1 MTGTSGPEFSPI
13 GVVGAGTMGA
23 GIAEAAARAGI
34 RTVLHDPVE
43 GALHTGIERI
53 RKSVARSV
61 SKGRIDEAEGSAIE
75 GRVSLAPTVEG
86 LADCPLIIEAAP
98 ERLELKHKIFAALS
112 EVAPD
117 AVLASNT
124 SSIPITAIAPAA
136 ARSELVV
143 GMHFFNPPPVMRL
156 LEVIAGIDSSPDAL
170 AVARAAGE
178 ALGKHVIDAADVP
191 GFVVNRCNR
200 PFLLE
205 ALKLLQEQAADV
217 ATIDR
222 ICRIE
227 GGFRMGPFE
236 LADLVGID
244 VGFEVAKS
252 FQELSFGEPRWQP
265 SPLAARMV
273 AAGLHGR
280 KTGRGW
286 YRYDDGP
293 HRPDDPPAAEPTGP
307 VPGGNDLVLIAGDLA
322 IAHDLAALAQH
333 AGWRVAGPGD
343 TDEVPFLC
351 LDCAADPEDEV
362 LQGAPRAILC
372 AGTSLVSADEGG
384 NAVGFHALPPLV
396 DEDGRGLVELT
407 KGRDTA
413 PAVSLTAETFFRS
426 LGLQTAWVGD
436 APGLVLGRIVCQLV
450 NEAAFALGEGVASAD
465 DIDAGMQLGVNHPR
479 GPLAWGDHIGLD
491 HVFGVIAGLHAETGE
506 ERYRPAPLLRRLV
519 LEGRLGEAT
528 GEGFR
533 VHEAPDDDGHVH
545 DEHCGHEH

>member
-1 MTGTSGPEFSPI
+1 MSGTPNFEPI

-23 GIAEAAARAGI
+23 GIAETAARAGI
-34 RTVLHDPVE
+34 RTVLHDPVP
-43 GALHTGIERI
+43 GALDGGMERI
-53 RKSVARSV
+53 RRSVARSLQ
-61 SKGRIDEAEGSAIE
+61 KGRIDVTEGAAIE
-75 GRVSLAPTVEG
+75 ARVTLAPDVAG
-86 LADCPLIIEAAP
+86 LAQCGLIIEAAP
-98 ERLELKHKIFAALS
+98 ERLELKHALFAALS
-112 EVAPD
+112 AAAPD

-136 ARSELVV
+136 ARPELVV

-156 LEVIAGIDSSPDAL
+156 LEVIAGIESSPQAL
-170 AVARAAGE
+170 ALARAAG
-178 ALGKHVIDAADVP
+178 AAMGKHVIDAADVP

-205 ALKLLQEQAADV
+205 AMKLLQEQVADV
-217 ATIDR
+217 ETIDR
-222 ICRIE
+222 ICRLG

-244 VGFEVAKS
+244 VGHEVAQS
-252 FQELSFGEPRWQP
+252 FQALSFGEPRWRP
-265 SPLAARMV
+265 SPLAARLV

-286 YRYDDGP
+286 YRYDEGP
-293 HRPDDPPAAEPTGP
+293 HRPDDPSAPEVRDDVDGLI
-307 VPGGNDLVLIAGDLA
+307 VIAGDLA
-322 IAHDLAALAQH
+322 IAHDLAALADH
-333 AGWRVAGPGD
+333 AGWRVAQPGES
-343 TDEVPFLC
+343 DEVPFLC

-384 NAVGFHALPPLV
+384 NAVGFHALPPLLP
-396 DEDGRGLVELT
+396 GGLMELT
-407 KGRDTA
+407 QGRDTA
-413 PAVSLTAETFFRS
+413 PAVAQAAETFFGS
-426 LGLQTAWVGD
+426 IGLHTAWVGD

-450 NEAAFALGEGVASAD
+450 NEAAFALGEGVASPD
-465 DIDAGMQLGVNHPR
+465 DIDAGMELGVNHPR

-491 HVFGVIAGLHAETGE
+491 HVFGVVAGLHAETGE

-519 LEGRLGEAT
+519 LEGRLGEST

-533 VHEAPDDDGHVH
+533 AHELADDHEHHHEH

>member
-1 MTGTSGPEFSPI
+1 MSAFAPL

-23 GIAEAAARAGI
+23 GIAETAARAGI
-34 RTVLHDPVE
+34 PVVLHDPIAA
-43 GALHTGIERI
+43 GLDAGMERI
-53 RKSVARSV
+53 RASVARAV
-61 SKGRIDEAEGSAIE
+61 KKGRLSADEGASVIDQVTASP
-75 GRVSLAPTVEG
+75 SLDG
-86 LADCPLIIEAAP
+86 LAGCGLIIEAAP
-98 ERLELKHKIFAALS
+98 ESLELKHELFAALS
-112 EVAPD
+112 ALAPD

-136 ARSELVV
+136 ARPELVV

-156 LEVIAGIDSSPDAL
+156 LEVIAGIESSPEAVEL
-170 AVARAAGE
+170 AREAGR

-205 ALKLLQEQAADV
+205 AMKLLQEQVADV

-222 ICRIE
+222 ICRLG

-252 FQELSFGEPRWQP
+252 FQELSFGEPRWRP

-273 AAGLHGR
+273 AAGRLGR
-280 KTGRGW
+280 KSGRGW
-286 YRYDDGP
+286 YAYDGEEP
-293 HRPDDPPAAEPTGP
+293 YRPEDPPAPEIVSPRQGA
-307 VPGGNDLVLIAGDLA
+307 DLVVIAGDLGV
-322 IAHDLAALAQH
+322 AHDLRDLARH
-333 AGWRVAGPGD
+333 AGWRVAEPGESD
-343 TDEVPFLC
+343 DVPHLC

-384 NAVGFHALPPLV
+384 NAVGFHALPPLGGR
-396 DEDGRGLVELT
+396 DGLLVELT

-413 PAVSLTAETFFRS
+413 PAVAERAQAFFEG
-426 LGLQTAWVGD
+426 LGLHTAWVGD

-450 NEAAFALGEGVASAD
+450 NECAFALGEGVASAT
-465 DIDAGMQLGVNHPR
+465 DIDTGLELGVNHPR
-479 GPLAWGDHIGLD
+479 GALTWADHIGLD
-491 HVFGVIAGLHAETGE
+491 HVFGVLAGLHAETGE

-528 GEGFR
+528 GEGFH
-533 VHEAPDDDGHVH
+533 VHEPADDDHGHVH
-545 DEHCGHEH
+545 DEHCAH

>member
-1 MTGTSGPEFSPI
+1 MSDFEPI

-23 GIAEAAARAGI
+23 GIAETAARAGVHC
-34 RTVLHDPVE
+34 VLHDPVPE
-43 GALHTGIERI
+43 ALAAGRERI
-53 RKSVARSV
+53 ARSV
-61 SKGRIDEAEGSAIE
+61 QRSVDKGRITVDELQAVT
-75 GRVSLAPTVEG
+75 GRLTTAPDVSG
-86 LADCPLIIEAAP
+86 LAGCRLIIEAAP
-98 ERLELKHKIFAALS
+98 ERLELKHQIFAALS

-136 ARSELVV
+136 ARPDLVV

-156 LEVIAGIDSSPDAL
+156 LEVIAGVESSEHAL
-170 AVARAAGE
+170 ATARAAGE

-205 ALKLLQEQAADV
+205 ALKLLQEQVADV
-217 ATIDR
+217 ETIDR
-222 ICRIE
+222 ICRLG

-236 LADLVGID
+236 LSDLVGVD
-244 VGFEVAKS
+244 VGVEVARS
-252 FQELSFGEPRWQP
+252 FHELSFGEPRWRP
-265 SPLAARMV
+265 SPLAARMA

-286 YRYDDGP
+286 YRYGDGP
-293 HRPDDPPAAEPTGP
+293 HRPEDPPAPDVSGAA
-307 VPGGNDLVLIAGDLA
+307 DRLVVIAGDLG
-322 IAHDLAALAQH
+322 IAHDLAALADH
-333 AGWRVAGPGD
+333 AGWRVAAPGE
-343 TDEVPFLC
+343 TDDVPFIC
-351 LDCAADPEDEV
+351 LDCAADPSDEV

-384 NAVGFHALPPLV
+384 NAVGFHALPPLMP
-396 DEDGRGLVELT
+396 GGLVELT

-413 PAVSLTAETFFRS
+413 PAVADAAEAFFSS
-426 LGLQTAWVGD
+426 LGLHTAWVGD
-436 APGLVLGRIVCQLV
+436 APGLVLGRIVCQLI
-450 NEAAFALGEGVASAD
+450 NEAAFALGEGVAGLD
-465 DIDAGMQLGVNHPR
+465 DIDAGMELGVNHPR
-479 GPLAWGDHIGLD
+479 GPLAWADHIGLD
-491 HVFGVIAGLHAETGE
+491 HVFGVIAGLHAESGE

-533 VHEAPDDDGHVH
+533 VHEGPDGEHVH

>member
-1 MTGTSGPEFSPI
+1 MSAFAPI

-23 GIAEAAARAGI
+23 GIAEAAARNGVPAI
-34 RTVLHDPVE
+34 LHDPIPE
-43 GALHTGIERI
+43 ALEQGLARI
-53 RKSVARSV
+53 AKSVARSV
-61 SKGRIDEAEGSAIE
+61 EKGRIDATEGDAIVA
-75 GRVSLAPTVEG
+75 RVTGAGEIGGLAP
-86 LADCPLIIEAAP
+86 CPLIIEAAP
-98 ERLELKHKIFAALS
+98 ERLELKHAIFAQLS
-112 EVAPD
+112 AVAPD

-136 ARSELVV
+136 ARPELVV

-156 LEVIAGIDSSPDAL
+156 LEVIAGIDSAPEAL
-170 AVARAAGE
+170 ALARAAGE

-205 ALKLLQEQAADV
+205 ALKLLQERITDV
-217 ATIDR
+217 ETIDR
-222 ICRIE
+222 ICRVE

-293 HRPDDPPAAEPTGP
+293 HRPQDAAAGEITGP
-307 VPGGNDLVLIAGDLA
+307 SPGASDLVVIAGDLA
-322 IAHDLAALAQH
+322 IAHDLAALANH
-333 AGWRVAGPGD
+333 AGWRVAGPGES
-343 TDEVPFLC
+343 DEVPFLC
-351 LDCAADPEDEV
+351 LDCAADPDEEV

-372 AGTSLVSADEGG
+372 AGTSLVAADEGG
-384 NAVGFHALPPLV
+384 NAVGFHALPPLL
-396 DEDGRGLVELT
+396 DADGRGLVELT
-407 KGRDTA
+407 RGRDTA
-413 PAVSLTAETFFRS
+413 PAVAQAAEAFFAS
-426 LGLQTAWVGD
+426 LGLHVAWVGD

-465 DIDAGMQLGVNHPR
+465 DIDAGMELGVNHPR

-491 HVFGVIAGLHAETGE
+491 HVLGVIAGLHAETGE

-533 VHEAPDDDGHVH
+533 VHDEAHDADGHVH

>member
-1 MTGTSGPEFSPI
+1 MTSERTEGGFEPL

-23 GIAEAAARAGI
+23 GIAETAARHGV
-34 RTVLHDPVE
+34 RVVLHDPVPE
-43 GALHTGIERI
+43 ALRGGFDRI
-53 RKSVARSV
+53 RASLERSV
-61 SKGRIDEAEGSAIE
+61 RKGRMSEDEARAAE
-75 GRVSLAPTVEG
+75 GRVELAGALDG
-86 LADCPLIIEAAP
+86 LAGCPLIVEAAP
-98 ERLELKHKIFAALS
+98 ERLELKHELFGALS
-112 EVAPD
+112 AAAPD

-136 ARSELVV
+136 ARPDLVV

-156 LEVIAGIDSSPDAL
+156 LEVIAGIDSSPHAL
-170 AVARAAGE
+170 AVARAAGA

-205 ALKLLQEQAADV
+205 ALKLLQEQVADV

-222 ICRIE
+222 ICRLG

-236 LADLVGID
+236 LSDLVGVD
-244 VGFEVAKS
+244 VGHAVAES
-252 FQELSFGEPRWQP
+252 FQALSYGEPRWRP

-293 HRPDDPPAAEPTGP
+293 HRPEDPEAPEPTGP
-307 VPGGNDLVLIAGDLA
+307 ASGDDLVVIAGDLG
-322 IAHDLAALAQH
+322 IAHDLAALAEH
-333 AGWRVAGPGD
+333 AGWRVAAPGE
-343 TDEVPFLC
+343 TDEVPHLL
-351 LDCAADPEDEV
+351 LDCAADPEDAV

-384 NAVGFHALPPLV
+384 NAVGFHALPPLGGP
-396 DEDGRGLVELT
+396 EAGSLVELT
-407 KGRDTA
+407 RGRDTA
-413 PAVSLTAETFFRS
+413 DAVARTAGSFFAS
-426 LGLQTAWVGD
+426 LGLHVAWVGD

-465 DIDAGMQLGVNHPR
+465 AIDAGMELGVNHPR
-479 GPLAWGDHIGLD
+479 GPLAWADHIGLD

-519 LEGRLGEAT
+519 LEGRLGEST

-533 VHEAPDDDGHVH
+533 VHDHADH
-545 DEHCGHEH
+545 DH